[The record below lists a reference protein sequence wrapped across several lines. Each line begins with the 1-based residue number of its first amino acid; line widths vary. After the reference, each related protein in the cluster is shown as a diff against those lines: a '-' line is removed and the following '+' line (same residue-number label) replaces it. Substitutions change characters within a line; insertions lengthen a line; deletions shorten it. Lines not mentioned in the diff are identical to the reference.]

1 MPAVANYRLMATRTG
16 SVFVRKALG
25 RQLKMLR
32 LAAGK
37 TFADV
42 VEVGSPAKMRRIENG
57 DPPIKMADVRTL
69 CFMYGVD
76 NSTTEQLV
84 EMSLNKD
91 QDWWEYYN
99 DVVPTWLGRYVAL
112 ESASSAITTFDAE
125 LIHGLLQTPDYHR
138 AVYLAAE
145 DVPLGHLDRH
155 LGLRS
160 DRQRA
165 ALERNPPLRIRAIL
179 GEGAL
184 IRAVGGPDVMRSQ
197 LAHLMQMDQRE
208 HVRILVLPLA
218 DGAHAAMTGAFSILE
233 SNSPNDPDIVYLET
247 LSGGRY
253 IEKEDIV
260 DRYRRIGA
268 VLASQAVAIKEYLS

>member
-91 QDWWEYYN
+91 ADWWEYYS
-99 DVVPTWLGRYVAL
+99 DVVPNWFGQYVAL
-112 ESASSAITTFDAE
+112 ESASTSITTHSPE

-138 AVYLAAE
+138 AIYLADEALAPE
-145 DVPLGHLDRH
+145 GMERQLSLRADR
-155 LGLRS
+155 R
-160 DRQRA
+160 RA
-165 ALERNPPLRIRAIL
+165 AFDRTPPLQITAIL
-179 GEGAL
+179 SEAAL
-184 IRAVGGPDVMRSQ
+184 LRAVGGAEAMRQ
-197 LAHLMQMDQRE
+197 QIAHLVHMDESE
-208 HVRILVLPLA
+208 HVTIVVLPLA
-218 DGAHAAMTGAFSILE
+218 KGAHGGMATRFSILA
-233 SNSPNDPDIVYLET
+233 NDDPTDPDVVYLEA
-247 LSGGRY
+247 LGGGQYFERPV
-253 IEKEDIV
+253 IV
-260 DRYRRIGA
+260 ERYRQNA
-268 VLASQAVAIKEYLS
+268 DVLLTQGVPLKEYVS